1 MRYGGY
7 GICITGHQAARRH
20 FSENYI
26 IMKKRYYLIIALVGA
41 GLGLTPAAAAPTT
54 VVDLGTAASYT
65 ILSGASIGNT
75 VSAPGAPHT
84 TIRGDLGV
92 KANTAPTGFPPGVVT
107 GAIRFGAPVDGAHA
121 DAVAAYNE
129 IALRTGGEVIA
140 GALVGAVLTPGLY
153 RIAGAASN
161 TGTLTLNGGGDPDA
175 VFVFQ
180 VDGALSFAAISHVV
194 LTNEARASRVFW
206 QVNGAGAIGAGSTFA
221 GTMIALNA
229 VAIGNGT
236 LVNGRAIAIT
246 GALTLDNNEFYGAP
260 PVVTIDGGGIAYT
273 TDTTPT
279 LTGTTDVDA
288 PGEVSVTI
296 AGQTLTAVPV
306 DGLWSVTSGI
316 LPNNVYPV
324 VASVT
329 DAAGNPGTA
338 TQSLTVDTVLP
349 LITLDGGASMTTN
362 SSTPTISGTSDVDT
376 NTVVRI
382 TIHSQAL
389 NALVHGD
396 ESWNIRAASLVDG
409 TYEVTATVSDL
420 AGNESVAIQSI
431 TIDSTPP
438 SVAISGGPNA
448 TTNDLTPVLTGFA
461 NVAPGTMVEVIVGNQ
476 TLYATVDDEQL
487 WSVTPEA
494 LSDGLHRFIVIVED
508 AAGNVTRREH
518 VLTIDTYVAPAEV
531 GPSIT
536 SLSVSPRKVSLSGR
550 DKNSLGRLGPMII
563 LNLSGK
569 ASVRFRITGKISRAI
584 TFTEHRP
591 GGEGFTRIPR
601 KSLKHFG
608 RGGYRVSAVATDADG
623 RISEVKQAAFRVIR

>member
-1 MRYGGY
+1 
-7 GICITGHQAARRH
+7 
-20 FSENYI
+20 
-26 IMKKRYYLIIALVGA
+26 MKKRYYLIIALVGA
-41 GLGLTPAAAAPTT
+41 GLGLAPAAAAPTIP
-54 VVDLGTAASYT
+54 VDLGTAASYT
-65 ILSGASIGNT
+65 VLSGASVGNT
-75 VSAPGAPHT
+75 VSAVGAPHT

-153 RIAGAASN
+153 KIAGAASN

-180 VDGALSFAAISHVV
+180 VNGALAFAAASHVV
-194 LTNEARASRVFW
+194 LTNGARASRVFW

-221 GTMIALNA
+221 GTMIALDA
-229 VAIGNGT
+229 VAVGNGT

-288 PGEVSVTI
+288 PGEVTVTI

-324 VASVT
+324 AASVT
-329 DAAGNPGTA
+329 DAAGNPGGA

-349 LITLDGGASMTTN
+349 LITLDGGAYVTTN
-362 SSTPTISGTSDVDT
+362 RSTPTISGTTDADT

-382 TIHSQAL
+382 TIHSQTL
-389 NALVHGD
+389 NALVQGD
-396 ESWNIRAASLVDG
+396 DSWNIRAASLIDG
-409 TYEVTATVSDL
+409 TYDVTATVSDL
-420 AGNESVAIQSI
+420 AGNESSAMQSI
-431 TIDSTPP
+431 TIDTIAP
-438 SVAISGGPNA
+438 SVAVSGGPNA
-448 TTNDLTPVLTGFA
+448 TSNDATPTLTGFA
-461 NVAPGTMVEVIVGNQ
+461 NVAPGTVVEVIVGNQ
-476 TLYATVDDEQL
+476 TLFAAVDDDQL
-487 WSVTPEA
+487 WSVTPEF
-494 LSDGLHRFIVIVED
+494 LSDGVHRFIVIVPD
-508 AAGNVTRREH
+508 AAGNVTRTEH
-518 VLTIDTYVAPAEV
+518 FLTVDTYIAPAEV

-536 SLSVSPRKVSLSGR
+536 SLAVNPRKVSLSGR

-563 LNLSGK
+563 LNLSGT

-584 TFTEHRP
+584 TFTEQRAE
-591 GGEGFTRIPR
+591 GEGFVRIPR
-601 KSLKHFG
+601 RSLKKFG
-608 RGGYRVSAVATDADG
+608 RGGYRLTAIATDSGG